1 MQCDHC
7 GGLMMDRGDDELHCA
22 ACGRSTPMPGEPVGN
37 AVVINL
43 ELRPETL
50 KDFLSAVAF
59 AEGKKP
65 AEVLE
70 GFGLST
76 AQAKQMATGG
86 RLFPQAV
93 LALMKKYSITPSQL
107 VTLMENQ
114 VRGETQAASPARSS
128 RATQGNRRGT
138 IGRGDG

>member
-1 MQCDHC
+1 MTSSTARAAA
-7 GGLMMDRGDDELHCA
+7 GLRPWLGSLW
-22 ACGRSTPMPGEPVGN
+22 GTPS
-37 AVVINL
+37 VINL

-50 KDFLSAVAF
+50 KDFLAAVAF
-59 AEGKKP
+59 AEGRKP
-65 AEVLE
+65 SGVLE

-86 RLFPQAV
+86 RLFPKAV

-114 VRGETQAASPARSS
+114 VRSETQAASSARTS
-128 RATQGNRRGT
+128 RAAQGNRRGT